1 MSIEL
6 VSNRVGE
13 TRVRDNLDENG
24 GDIRKCEAAAGSE
37 VGDDDRA
44 SQAFLWSPLFIM
56 AARE

>member
-13 TRVRDNLDENG
+13 TRVRVATSQC
-24 GDIRKCEAAAGSE
+24 KAAAGSE
-37 VGDDDRA
+37 VDDDDRA
-44 SQAFLWSPLFIM
+44 SQAFLWSPLFII